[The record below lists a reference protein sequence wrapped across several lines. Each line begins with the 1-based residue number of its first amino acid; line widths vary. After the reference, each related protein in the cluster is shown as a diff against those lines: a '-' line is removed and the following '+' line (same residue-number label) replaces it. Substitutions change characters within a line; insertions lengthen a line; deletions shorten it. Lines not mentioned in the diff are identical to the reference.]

1 MSISIPYR
9 ITDVGMVDGVRMS
22 NMNPDE
28 DLDDIYGLGV
38 VIDCNSGIG
47 RSSNVDVVAVEME
60 DGDNDVGMVVIGIAL
75 VLVKEEDD
83 DDDDDDVVDDAVG
96 NNVVTIDMEIEVVSD
111 NDTGV
116 LLELVVSAAASVSDN
131 GSDGCSA
138 LSSIFDDDEVEV
150 GASVVVAAVGDNVG
164 ISSFTSL
171 SVLAQPLPI
180 ITVSLLPYL
189 PFPLCTSTLLTS
201 ILYLPLP

>member
-47 RSSNVDVVAVEME
+47 RSNVDVVAVEME

-83 DDDDDDVVDDAVG
+83 DDDDVVDDTVG
-96 NNVVTIDMEIEVVSD
+96 DNVVTIDMEIEVVSD

-138 LSSIFDDDEVEV
+138 LSSIFDDDEVVV
-150 GASVVVAAVGDNVG
+150 GSSVEVVAAVGDNVG
-164 ISSFTSL
+164 ISSL

-189 PFPLCTSTLLTS
+189 PFPLWTSTPLTS
-201 ILYLPLP
+201 ILYPPVP

>member
-75 VLVKEEDD
+75 VLVKEEDVV
-83 DDDDDDVVDDAVG
+83 DDDVVDDTVG
-96 NNVVTIDMEIEVVSD
+96 DIVAIGMEIDVVSD

-116 LLELVVSAAASVSDN
+116 LLELVVVSASDN

-164 ISSFTSL
+164 ISSSSSL
-171 SVLAQPLPI
+171 SVLTQPLPI
-180 ITVSLLPYL
+180 ITVSLLPYF
-189 PFPLCTSTLLTS
+189 PSPLCTSTLLTP